1 MTSCQSIVIESIT
14 NAKKMKQKQMCH
26 HISKKSKID
35 QPSAL
40 PAATSAEIYP
50 PKVSREKKI
59 RPSQARRDA
68 DTKVSQEDKYRATSS
83 AIF

>member
-1 MTSCQSIVIESIT
+1 
-14 NAKKMKQKQMCH
+14 MKLKQMFH
-26 HISKKSKID
+26 HMNKKSKIG
-35 QPSAL
+35 QPRAL

-50 PKVSREKKI
+50 PKVSSEKKI